1 MKVLVISHTCFS
13 TYNNMGKTFCSLFSE
28 FEKEEL
34 CQLYIYPSLPDVDVC
49 SSYYR
54 VTDKDVIKSL
64 CCFRAFG
71 KKIDP
76 SLNNQTEYRQFENR
90 RDEALYKK
98 RGNTSAIARIL
109 RDLLWVIGK
118 WYDKNLESWIEK
130 EQPDCIFLAP
140 GYAKFI
146 YNIAFKISKKYDL
159 PIVTYICDDYYF
171 VKKPSDFIGSLQFS
185 LLKTKIKKLFK
196 RTKCLITISE
206 EIKILYE
213 EKFKVKATV
222 IMTGAN
228 ENIFV
233 NNHIPEKTGDKLC
246 YFGNI
251 GANRAVSLKDIG
263 EVLDQINSERGSNYQ
278 LHVYTSETEKN
289 ITLAESMKVHNFLYG
304 AEFEKTFISAD
315 FIIHTEAFDS
325 RSMDLVKNSIST
337 KIADSL
343 YSGIPMIAYGPE
355 NISSMNH
362 LFRNDCAFIAN
373 SKVQLKEVL
382 LEAFDNEERRK
393 HISHN
398 AVKTA
403 KRFHNRKNNSM
414 KIKDIF
420 EEILNER
427 TATER
432 V

>member
-1 MKVLVISHTCFS
+1 
-13 TYNNMGKTFCSLFSE
+13 MGKTFCSLFSE

-34 CQLYIYPSLPDVDVC
+34 CQIYIYPSLPDVDVC
-49 SSYYR
+49 NSYYR

-64 CCFRAFG
+64 YCFRAFG
-71 KKIDP
+71 KKIEP
-76 SLNNQTEYRQFENR
+76 TLNDRMKYRQFENR
-90 RDEALYKK
+90 SDEALYK
-98 RGNTSAIARIL
+98 RQGNTSALVRIL
-109 RDLLWVIGK
+109 RDLLWTFGK
-118 WYDKNLESWIEK
+118 WYDKNLETWIEK
-130 EQPDCIFLAP
+130 EHPDCIFLAP

-146 YNIAFKISKKYDL
+146 YNIAFKISKKYNL

-171 VKKPSDFIGSLQFS
+171 VKKPGDFIGSLQFR
-185 LLKTKIKKLFK
+185 LLKTKIEKLFR
-196 RTKCLITISE
+196 RTKYLVTISE
-206 EIKILYE
+206 EIKNLYE
-213 EKFKVKATV
+213 KKFKVNATV

-228 ENIFV
+228 EDIFV
-233 NNHIPEKTGDKLC
+233 NNHIPEKTGYKLC

-251 GANRAVSLKDIG
+251 GVNRAVSLKDIG
-263 EVLDQINSERGSNYQ
+263 ETLDQINSERGSNYQ
-278 LHVYTSETEKN
+278 LHIYTSETEKN
-289 ITLAESMKVHNFLYG
+289 ITFTESMKLHNFLYG
-304 AEFEKTFISAD
+304 AEFEKTFLSAD

-325 RSMDLVKNSIST
+325 RSVDLVKNSIST

-343 YSGIPMIAYGPE
+343 HSGIPMIAYGPE

-373 SKVQLKEVL
+373 SKAKLKEVL
-382 LEAFDNEERRK
+382 LTAFDNEERRK
-393 HISHN
+393 YISQN
-398 AVKTA
+398 AVNTA

-414 KIKDIF
+414 KLKDAF